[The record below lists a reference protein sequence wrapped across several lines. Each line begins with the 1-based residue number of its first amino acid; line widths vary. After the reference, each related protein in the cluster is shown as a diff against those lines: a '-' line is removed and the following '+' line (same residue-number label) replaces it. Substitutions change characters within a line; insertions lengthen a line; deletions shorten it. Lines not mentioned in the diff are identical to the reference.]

1 MKKWIWVLS
10 AGTALAAGTAAA
22 LLLWKRGGDVPA
34 PKEKK
39 APAKKSYEMLSPAGG
54 TYSFVSGYQDAK
66 TVEVSFTYDAQK
78 YSCKEIEEEFPALTS
93 VSHAELISGEE
104 FAIQLEYTDFAAGE
118 NFASYTAL
126 LREKQKGFA
135 PVQYGA
141 NEGFRYFNGDNVCF
155 VFPATDFS
163 CVLATVIP
171 AKDSDLD
178 YREIHENEELAAFLA
193 SLSVN

>member
-1 MKKWIWVLS
+1 MKKWIWLLP
-10 AGTALAAGTAAA
+10 AGAALAAGTAM
-22 LLLWKRGGDVPA
+22 LLLRRKDDEAPA

-39 APAKKSYEMLSPAGG
+39 APAKNGYEMLSPTDG

-66 TVEVSFTYDAQK
+66 TVEVGFTYDAQK

-104 FAIQLEYTDFAAGE
+104 FDIQLEYTDFAAGE
-118 NFASYTAL
+118 DFASYTAL

>member
-1 MKKWIWVLS
+1 MKKWIWLLPV
-10 AGTALAAGTAAA
+10 GVGVAAGTAA
-22 LLLWKRGGDVPA
+22 LLLRRKRENTPA
-34 PKEKK
+34 PKEMK
-39 APAKKSYEMLSPAGG
+39 APAKKKGYEMLSPAAG

-66 TVEVSFTYDAQK
+66 TVEVGFTYDAQK

-118 NFASYTAL
+118 DFAAYTAL

-163 CVLATVIP
+163 CILATVIP
-171 AKDSDLD
+171 EKDSDLD

-193 SLSVN
+193 TLSVN